1 MKSFVIFGILM
12 AFVIVLGTI
21 SMAEAHPHA
30 TIDLM
35 ESHSHDVHDENFQEN
50 FILHTFQDVIV
61 SVFDFFKN
69 ILFGLSLDLFET

>member
-12 AFVIVLGTI
+12 AFVIVLGSI

-35 ESHSHDVHDENFQEN
+35 ESHSHDPHDENFQEN
-50 FILHTFQDVIV
+50 IILHTFEDVMFSAY
-61 SVFDFFKN
+61 SVFEKMIEFLTK
-69 ILFGLSLDLFET
+69 

>member
-12 AFVIVLGTI
+12 VIVIVLGTI
-21 SMAEAHPHA
+21 SVAEAHPHA

-61 SVFDFFKN
+61 SVFDFIKS
-69 ILFGLSLDLFET
+69 ILFG